1 MANEIESKL
10 KETFPEMTADKVRIL
25 AEILSDRDTA
35 IQLFDLISI
44 LNQTQ

>member
-10 KETFPEMTADKVRIL
+10 KETFPEMEPDKVTML
-25 AEILSDRDTA
+25 TELLSDHDTA
-35 IQLFDLISI
+35 IQLFDLIST